1 MSFGEK
7 NNLMLEEIK
16 KDLLNIKLSTTELR
30 QLIREVKEKIID
42 PDYESESESDEEE
55 EEVSNRDIE
64 NLKEEKIEVGEKDGF
79 YFLKDV
85 RLFT

>member
-42 PDYESESESDEEE
+42 PDYESETSDEEE
-55 EEVSNRDIE
+55 E
-64 NLKEEKIEVGEKDGF
+64 IEVGEKDGF

>member
-7 NNLMLEEIK
+7 NNVMLEDIK
-16 KDLLNIKLSTTELR
+16 NDLLNLKISTKELR
-30 QLIREVKEKIID
+30 ELIREVKEKVID
-42 PDYESESESDEEE
+42 PDYESETSDEEE
-55 EEVSNRDIE
+55 EEVSNKDI
-64 NLKEEKIEVGEKDGF
+64 NSLKEEKIEVGEKDGF

>member
-42 PDYESESESDEEE
+42 PDYESETSDEEE